1 MGPRQ
6 RPGRGGHRKHRG
18 GGGGRSRHEKQPRRG
33 NVTKHKIFVE
43 DCEVSSVASTQT
55 DRI

>member
-18 GGGGRSRHEKQPRRG
+18 GGGGEAGMRNNQEGAIQYM
-33 NVTKHKIFVE
+33 TQQ
-43 DCEVSSVASTQT
+43 VSTEPWLLL
-55 DRI
+55 

>member
-1 MGPRQ
+1 VPRQ

-18 GGGGRSRHEKQPRRG
+18 GGGGLRSRHEKQPRRG
-33 NVTKHKIFVE
+33 NVNKHKIFVE
-43 DCEVSSVASTQT
+43 DCEVSSVGTQT